1 MKASSLSGLSRPFG
15 ISIALLFVGIVIII
29 VSAIESPLL
38 LLGLTIHLFGLAGL
52 YYSITL
58 WMQRFRKPV
67 QEVSASEKRL
77 VGRNPGIGLI
87 RLGSILALVIGFC
100 LWCWGAGSDLSG
112 LCQILM
118 RPSVVDAQAIISP
131 NTTPGFVNYSFR
143 ATSKLAPVGRF
154 QVSPLD
160 YQKYRTGR
168 RILVTYFEGD
178 PHIHRIGKVDFWR
191 LLLQMIYWFLMLA
204 NGTAYL
210 ALPLWILEFRR
221 PAPFFSLAKSTSNPK

>member
-1 MKASSLSGLSRPFG
+1 MKDSSNAGLSRPFI
-15 ISIALLFVGIVIII
+15 ISISSLFLGILVIL
-29 VSAIESPLL
+29 VSPIESPLL
-38 LLGLTIHLFGLAGL
+38 LTGLAIHFCGLAGL

-87 RLGSILALVIGFC
+87 RLGSILALIAGFC
-100 LWCWGAGSDLSG
+100 LWFWGAGSDLTG
-112 LCQILM
+112 LCQILLH
-118 RPSVVDAQAIISP
+118 PKVVDAQVIISP

-143 ATSKLAPVGRF
+143 ATPKLAPVGRF
-154 QVSPLD
+154 QISPLE
-160 YQKYRTGR
+160 YQKYRTGT
-168 RILVTYFEGD
+168 RISITYFEGD

-191 LLLQMIYWFLMLA
+191 FLLQVIYWSLMLA
-204 NGTAYL
+204 NGVAYL

-221 PAPFFSLAKSTSNPK
+221 PAPFFSLAKFASNPK